1 MNPTRRTRVR
11 ARTSSGA
18 PPSAADGGAPAPRAA
33 SAPARERPAL
43 TRSTIVDAA
52 LALIDRDGLET
63 LSMRRLGASLG
74 VEAMAIY
81 HHYAGKGEL
90 LDAVVERLLAE
101 VRTDAPDPDPLDRL
115 RRCVASYRDVAVRH
129 PKAFGLL
136 TNRRFNTPAAF
147 EFYERV
153 LQMLA
158 DAGFDAR
165 ASARMFRLIGYYIN
179 GAGLAEIASRAQ
191 QPDATPV
198 ALERGGE
205 AGRTA
210 GIERFPRVAAVAPH
224 LRVERL
230 DEVFGY
236 GLDVIFDHLRAAA
249 PRPKPRRR

>member
-1 MNPTRRTRVR
+1 MKTTPRSR
-11 ARTSSGA
+11 A
-18 PPSAADGGAPAPRAA
+18 SAA
-33 SAPARERPAL
+33 APARERAAL
-43 TRSTIVDAA
+43 NRGAIVDAA

-63 LSMRRLGASLG
+63 LSMRRLGAALG

-101 VRTDAPDPDPLDRL
+101 VRTDAPDADPLDRL

-198 ALERGGE
+198 ALEGAGE
-205 AGRTA
+205 PGRPA
-210 GIERFPRVAAVAPH
+210 AIDRFPRVAAVAPH
-224 LRVERL
+224 LRIERL